1 MDTVLLFMSAS
12 VVVGLI
18 YFVFFRETRYVPSH
32 NAAVKSVDLEPL
44 VIRDFT
50 KNELSAY
57 NGRDGRLVYLAA
69 DGIVFNMSSNPSG
82 PSFYGPG
89 GPYELFAGCDA
100 TIGLSTMQT
109 DPSKCTKQV
118 VAELSASERDVL
130 SNWVERFSM
139 KYELAGYLTEGA
151 NPKSLATMRGGA
163 VDKSS

>member
-57 NGRDGRLVYLAA
+57 NGRDGRLVYLA
-69 DGIVFNMSSNPSG
+69 GTLCGQLLLVVFPSIQ
-82 PSFYGPG
+82 
-89 GPYELFAGCDA
+89 CC
-100 TIGLSTMQT
+100 Q
-109 DPSKCTKQV
+109 
-118 VAELSASERDVL
+118 DVL
-130 SNWVERFSM
+130 QPMALFS
-139 KYELAGYLTEGA
+139 T
-151 NPKSLATMRGGA
+151 
-163 VDKSS
+163 

>member
-1 MDTVLLFMSAS
+1 MYEPNRFQHTPPRYKLMGLESLDM
-12 VVVGLI
+12 VGNSKLI
-18 YFVFFRETRYVPSH
+18 RAPLPS
-32 NAAVKSVDLEPL
+32 
-44 VIRDFT
+44 
-50 KNELSAY
+50 
-57 NGRDGRLVYLAA
+57 
-69 DGIVFNMSSNPSG
+69 
-82 PSFYGPG
+82 
-89 GPYELFAGCDA
+89 FAGCDA